1 VRADGDGEAFLRRQI
16 MCASNRSTHQFVII
30 LRLIRKTDRSMRTG
44 RGFEVADVDCGA
56 LPIYQIVFGIF
67 QYESELTRYGFG
79 PGISALMQCR
89 AGSTDRRICA
99 LLSVDWQPW
108 CALQAAGH
116 VAEAAQQ
123 QR

>member
-1 VRADGDGEAFLRRQI
+1 

-30 LRLIRKTDRSMRTG
+30 LRLIRKTNRSMRTG

-79 PGISALMQCR
+79 PG
-89 AGSTDRRICA
+89 
-99 LLSVDWQPW
+99 
-108 CALQAAGH
+108 
-116 VAEAAQQ
+116 
-123 QR
+123 